1 MSVALA
7 TQKISSRWRKWWPA
21 GYEHLPDSRSRK
33 DHNMSFCQS
42 CGAAFADGT
51 TFCPKCSVRPQAM
64 AAPAAANSGLT
75 ANTAGALAYLAGIVT
90 GILFLVI
97 DPYKSDRFVRFHAF
111 QSIFFNVAWIALW
124 IAWMIVGL
132 VLGAIS
138 HGLFFIIQ
146 LPINL
151 LVTVG
156 GFCIWIYLMY
166 SAYQGKTFQ
175 LPVIGALAATQAGIA
190 PAATGQRL

>member
-1 MSVALA
+1 
-7 TQKISSRWRKWWPA
+7 
-21 GYEHLPDSRSRK
+21 
-33 DHNMSFCQS
+33 MSFCQTCGS
-42 CGAAFADGT
+42 SLPDGSPTCTACGASQGAAAPSTAPGAM
-51 TFCPKCSVRPQAM
+51 PGSGPAPIPGPMPSAVQAPM
-64 AAPAAANSGLT
+64 PAAPAGAGLT
-75 ANTAGALAYLAGIVT
+75 PNVAGALAYLVGAIT

-97 DPYKSDRFVRFHAF
+97 DPFKTDRFVRFHSF
-111 QSIFFNVAWIALW
+111 QSIFFNLAWIAFW
-124 IAWMIVGL
+124 VVWMIVGI
-132 VLGAIS
+132 VLGAVS

-166 SAYQGKTFQ
+166 TAYQGKTFQ
-175 LPVIGALAATQAGIA
+175 LPIIGALAASQAGIA

>member
-1 MSVALA
+1 
-7 TQKISSRWRKWWPA
+7 
-21 GYEHLPDSRSRK
+21 
-33 DHNMSFCQS
+33 MSFCQTCGS
-42 CGAAFADGT
+42 SLPDGSPTCTACGASQGVAA
-51 TFCPKCSVRPQAM
+51 SS
-64 AAPAAANSGLT
+64 AAPGAMPGSAPIPGPVPSAMPAPMPAAGAGLT
-75 ANTAGALAYLAGIVT
+75 PNVAGALAYLVGAIT

-97 DPYKSDRFVRFHAF
+97 DPFKTDRFVRFHAF
-111 QSIFFNVAWIALW
+111 QSIFFNLAWIAFW
-124 IAWMIVGL
+124 IVWMIVGL
-132 VLGAIS
+132 MLGAIS

-175 LPVIGALAATQAGIA
+175 LPIIGALAATQAGIA
-190 PAATGQRL
+190 PAATSQRL